1 MFGSPPR
8 EPWGRLS
15 QLLPSGGVR
24 DVRHLADDEVVIGR
38 EEGDLVFARRR
49 VPVAPPLHEL
59 TWDGQRATIT
69 DLTSS
74 NGTFVRLTG
83 PLTIRAGEHLRM
95 GDQLFRIELRR

>member
-1 MFGSPPR
+1 M
-8 EPWGRLS
+8 
-15 QLLPSGGVR
+15 R

-38 EEGDLVFARRR
+38 EEGDLVFADDAFLSRR
-49 VPVAPPLHEL
+49 HCTI

-83 PLTIRAGEHLRM
+83 PLTIRAGEHVRM